1 MAADVDTMAADT
13 MAVGKVAVGKAA
25 VGRMA
30 EGNTPEGYSLQEQ
43 ARDRGEGLLNHQSL
57 EAARSKFF
65 LSVLF

>member
-1 MAADVDTMAADT
+1 MMAADT

-43 ARDRGEGLLNHQSL
+43 DRDRGEGPLNHQPL
-57 EAARSKFF
+57 EATRSKKK
-65 LSVLF
+65 LIAI